1 MAEGEIITSDQI
13 IQTDIFQNTIE
24 STDTLIEALNRCI
37 AAFTKLM
44 SASKGGLSGDAPK
57 TVQEAQAYQTLTQ
70 RVNELGSAN
79 IKTKSAVKELTIA
92 QAEAKIQVREAN
104 AGVMEAA
111 KNNLGLTSEYQKQS
125 QILNEL
131 RSRYRDLVLTG
142 QAHLQSTK
150 DLHREIAVLD
160 GKLKTVDATVGVH
173 TRNVGNYTHKILET
187 SRATGGLTGLLGIL
201 GKAFGLD
208 EEAVKSLEG
217 AHHALTAGARDL
229 HHALGLNNVAA
240 GEGVKL
246 SEAQIDAIETQ
257 TVATEAQTVA
267 TEEAT
272 VAQEASNAAWLASP
286 VGIIVGLTVAVAAVG
301 VAIYEMGKEADL
313 TAYELEEFEN
323 AMSGFE
329 KVLKITND
337 SMIKNAENKKAIDEA
352 YGVGKGERGLKD
364 EEEILKQ
371 KEKARQLEIRQ
382 TQIGLQYL
390 QKISDEAY
398 RVGNIKTQ
406 TRAAEEITKL
416 KEKQAKLILEG
427 NDFNHEKIIAEG
439 KFQSELDKEKLKEA
453 TKSSED
459 FADTLRHLENENIRY
474 SYDRKKAQ
482 IEENFSDESKKY
494 AGHTEILLQLE
505 LKREKELQ
513 ELWEE
518 QQRAFDKIKA
528 DYKNQDI
535 KKVQDDAKK
544 ETELN
549 KDPEFSPKIKL
560 KQDGIIAENKLDD
573 KNRKEQIKQEEEL
586 ADQIFKIVSD
596 ASNKR
601 SELKLKE
608 IEHQEEINQK
618 SIDQQIALG
627 VNGNAQVLAAELKKQ
642 DELEKAHQKELD
654 AQKKRAEREEAI
666 QLGLAFI
673 KAFNADM
680 DKGKSGQQALID
692 ASEEVLAAKLIGKAL
707 AGSAYEGV
715 EDTGNGGKMDNKGG
729 SLWMLHPNERVIPK
743 KLNDKLDGI
752 SNDEL
757 IDNALAFKNIY
768 QPNFNDTLLQD
779 FSRKQQVDNS
789 MTHLLVEK
797 MDKLID
803 VVDSKPVSHTN
814 IDNAGR
820 LVKTMIEKNNIR
832 ITTKQMYL
840 NG

>member
-13 IQTDIFQNTIE
+13 IQPDIFQNTIE
-24 STDTLIEALNRCI
+24 STDTLIEAINRAI

-57 TVQEAQAYQTLTQ
+57 TVQEAQAYQQLTQ
-70 RVNELGSAN
+70 RVNELGNAN
-79 IKTKSAVKELTIA
+79 IKAKNTVKELTIA
-92 QAEAKIQVREAN
+92 QAEAKIQIKETN
-104 AGVMEAA
+104 AGIMEAA

-125 QILNEL
+125 QILNAL
-131 RSRYRDLVLTG
+131 KDRYKDLVLTG
-142 QAHLQSTK
+142 NAHLDSTK
-150 DLHREIAVLD
+150 KLHLEIATLD
-160 GKLKTVDATVGVH
+160 AKLKTVDATIGNH
-173 TRNVGNYTHKILET
+173 SRNVGNYTHKILES
-187 SRATGGLTGLLGIL
+187 SRGIGGLSGLLGIL

-208 EEAVKSLEG
+208 EEAVRSLEG

-240 GEGVKL
+240 GEGVEL
-246 SEAQIDAIETQ
+246 SEAQVDAIETQ

-313 TAYELEEFEN
+313 TAYELEEFSN

-364 EEEILKQ
+364 EEEIAKQ
-371 KEKARQLEIRQ
+371 KENARQLEIRQ
-382 TQIGLQYL
+382 TQIALQYL
-390 QKISDEAY
+390 QKISEEAY
-398 RVGNIKTQ
+398 RVGNIETQ
-406 TRAAEEITKL
+406 TKAAEEIAKQ
-416 KEKQAKLILEG
+416 KEKQAKLLAEG

-439 KFQSELDKEKLKEA
+439 KFQSELNKEDKKSLDKYKEYLQDLKKFREELIKLEHSQEHEKIIFDKEQADEKA
-453 TKSSED
+453 AND
-459 FADTLRHLENENIRY
+459 ADTLEKQQMAQFKANNEY
-474 SYDRKKAQ
+474 LD
-482 IEENFSDESKKY
+482 
-494 AGHTEILLQLE
+494 LLN
-505 LKREKELQ
+505 KRQKDL
-513 ELWEE
+513 
-518 QQRAFDKIKA
+518 
-528 DYKNQDI
+528 
-535 KKVQDDAKK
+535 DDAEQKRDEKAKK
-544 ETELN
+544 QRGEE
-549 KDPEFSPKIKL
+549 
-560 KQDGIIAENKLDD
+560 
-573 KNRKEQIKQEEEL
+573 IKQEEEL
-586 ADQIFKIVSD
+586 ADKIFQIVSD
-596 ASNKR
+596 AENKKAD
-601 SELKLKE
+601 LKLKE
-608 IEHQEEINQK
+608 NERQQQIVK
-618 SIDQQIALG
+618 DSIDQQIALG
-627 VNGNAQVLAAELKKQ
+627 VNANEQVLAAELKKQ
-642 DELEKAHQKELD
+642 DELEKAHEKESQ

-680 DKGKSGQQALID
+680 DKGKSGQQALVD

-715 EDTGNGGKMDNKGG
+715 EDTGSGGKMDNKGG

-789 MTHLLVEK
+789 IMNE
-797 MDKLID
+797 
-803 VVDSKPVSHTN
+803 VVNELKGVKQAIEDKPVSHTN
-814 IDNAGR
+814 VDAVDG
-820 LVKTMIEKNNIR
+820 LVKTLIRNNNIM
-832 ITTKQMYL
+832 IVTKQTFL
-840 NG
+840 RS